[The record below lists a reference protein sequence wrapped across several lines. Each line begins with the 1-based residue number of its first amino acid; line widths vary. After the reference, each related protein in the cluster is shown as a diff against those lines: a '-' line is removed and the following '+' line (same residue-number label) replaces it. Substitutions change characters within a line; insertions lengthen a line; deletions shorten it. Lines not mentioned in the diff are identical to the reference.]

1 MFYYILNYLTVNY
14 QFINTNNF
22 KNLFSHQDFDLICLF
37 FDRFENSEFIRVNE
51 REFIFFKK
59 KFPNIFSNSLI
70 SKPYIRKIL
79 EKVADLYYYKS
90 LLDFGLA
97 HRFQQPHL

>member
-1 MFYYILNYLTVNY
+1 MFYYILNYLLVNY
-14 QFINTNNF
+14 QFINSNNF
-22 KNLFSHQDFDLICLF
+22 KNLFSYQDFDLICLF
-37 FDRFENSEFIRVNE
+37 FDRFVNE
-51 REFIFFKK
+51 REFIFIKK

-79 EKVADLYYYKS
+79 EKVADLYYHKS

-97 HRFQQPHL
+97 YRFQQPHL